1 MPENKKKHR
10 KLRERIKIN
19 DLTDF
24 EQWILSVIPLVA
36 LTILFL
42 FIYQV
47 LT

>member
-1 MPENKKKHR
+1 MQANKKNHR

-24 EQWILSVIPLVA
+24 EQWLLSVIPLVV

-42 FIYQV
+42 VIYQV

>member
-1 MPENKKKHR
+1 MQANKKNHR

-24 EQWILSVIPLVA
+24 EQWLLSVIPLVA
-36 LTILFL
+36 LTIIFL